1 MIGATPSVA
10 ARTIAPARRRL
21 QIALG
26 LLWLLDGALQL
37 QPFMFTKG
45 LATQILMPTTAGQPA
60 PLAAA
65 ITSAA
70 HLVEPH
76 VALFNGFAALVEV
89 LIGLA
94 LLWRPT
100 VRIGL
105 LVSFA
110 WALGVWALGEG
121 FGMVLTGD
129 ASPLTGAPGAALL
142 YVLLGLLV
150 WPTAVSSISLP
161 GASNR
166 RVARIAW
173 GALWLGFAALW
184 LEPAN
189 RSPAA
194 VHDQIAAAPSGAHWL
209 SALLSSAAD
218 ATAGHGAAIAIGGA
232 AVSAAIGLGVLAGRA
247 PRLLLALSL
256 LVALAY
262 WVLGQ
267 GLGGI
272 LTGTATDPN
281 SAPLLML
288 LAVAVHTLAPA
299 TRRAHAAHT
308 VHRPVKQRRA
318 LEGFC

>member
-1 MIGATPSVA
+1 MIAATPAVP
-10 ARTIAPARRRL
+10 ARTITPARRRL

-45 LATQILMPTTAGQPA
+45 LATQILLPTTAGQPA

-121 FGMVLTGD
+121 FGMLLTGD

-142 YVLLGLLV
+142 YLLLGLVV
-150 WPTAVSSISLP
+150 WPSAASHLSEA
-161 GASNR
+161 GALER

-194 VHDQIAAAPSGAHWL
+194 VHDQIAAAPAGAHWL
-209 SALLSSAAD
+209 SALLSNAAG
-218 ATAGHGAAIAIGGA
+218 ATAGHGTAIALAGV

-267 GLGGI
+267 GLGGL

-288 LAVAVHTLAPA
+288 LAVAVHSLAPA
-299 TRRAHAAHT
+299 TGRAHAT
-308 VHRPVKQRRA
+308 RPARRPARPRRA
-318 LEGFC
+318 VEGFG